1 MRIEN
6 KKHDF
11 LKISYVSNKL
21 LHIVFTFISLL
32 MILPIVFVIII
43 SFTSQASITKYGYSF
58 FPKELSLEAYRYVF
72 NNTANMGNSFFV
84 SIFVTV
90 TGTALGTLI
99 MSMYAYVLS
108 RKQYAYRKFFHM
120 TALIPM
126 LFSGGMVTTYLVMTT
141 FLGLKNNLL
150 ALILPLAMS
159 PFYIF
164 ILKTFLKNS
173 VPESLIESVKVDG
186 ASEIQTF
193 FYIVV
198 PIAKPGI
205 ATIALFLTLGYW
217 NDWFNAMLYIE
228 DPAKIPLQYLLIR
241 MDNTTNFLKQM
252 GSLMGA
258 SILEISA
265 SIPADPMKMAIVV
278 LIVLPIALAY
288 PYFQRYFVRGL
299 TIGSVKE

>member
-108 RKQYAYRKFFHM
+108 RKQYAYRKFF
-120 TALIPM
+120 I
-126 LFSGGMVTTYLVMTT
+126 
-141 FLGLKNNLL
+141 
-150 ALILPLAMS
+150 
-159 PFYIF
+159 
-164 ILKTFLKNS
+164 
-173 VPESLIESVKVDG
+173 
-186 ASEIQTF
+186 
-193 FYIVV
+193 
-198 PIAKPGI
+198 
-205 ATIALFLTLGYW
+205 
-217 NDWFNAMLYIE
+217 
-228 DPAKIPLQYLLIR
+228 
-241 MDNTTNFLKQM
+241 
-252 GSLMGA
+252 
-258 SILEISA
+258 
-265 SIPADPMKMAIVV
+265 
-278 LIVLPIALAY
+278 
-288 PYFQRYFVRGL
+288 
-299 TIGSVKE
+299 